1 MTGTKASSFNM
12 KQHPFDVQVMARV
25 KATASPNPEPRTPSP
40 EPRTLTPDANPN
52 QVITG
57 KLNLVSNIA
66 YATDIPK
73 VSINFT
79 VGAMEARQTT
89 DSVKAIY
96 GGSDWEVLSATVDHK
111 EGELEVP

>member
-1 MTGTKASSFNM
+1 M
-12 KQHPFDVQVMARV
+12 KQHPFDVQVMARARV
-25 KATASPNPEPRTPSP
+25 RARASPNPEPRTPNP
-40 EPRTLTPDANPN
+40 EPRTLAPDPNPD
-52 QVITG
+52 QVLTG

-96 GGSDWEVLSATVDHK
+96 GGSDWEVLTNPNPH
-111 EGELEVP
+111 PNPTP

>member
-1 MTGTKASSFNM
+1 MKCPWPKQLFLQEDVVITGTKSSSFNM
-12 KQHPFDVQVMARV
+12 KQHPFDV
-25 KATASPNPEPRTPSP
+25 
-40 EPRTLTPDANPN
+40 